1 MKLNIRETLRNLSND
16 TYITSDPMDIAKKC
30 RDTQQPYRILY
41 DAQTNLYMIGGAWD
55 IIHMELLDAAFRKGF
70 YDSQKE
76 LCNQYIGYYNRGA
89 YQDYWARGT
98 ELTYFEEEELDTSLL
113 SDKVDHDDECIYPWL
128 YCYGFLPVGNEDA
141 NDLTKDGYNHEYE
154 YYFGTLYTRDFEIS
168 ETPDLERAFRR
179 VDA

>member
-1 MKLNIRETLRNLSND
+1 MKLSIRETFRNLSND

-41 DAQTNLYMIGGAWD
+41 DAQTDLYMIGGAWD
-55 IIHMELLDAAFRKGF
+55 IIHMNLMQSAFSQGW
-70 YDSQKE
+70 YDSQRKFIE
-76 LCNQYIGYYNRGA
+76 EFVGYYSRRSA
-89 YQDYWARGT
+89 VDYWARGIEST
-98 ELTYFEEEELDTSLL
+98 DLEDEELDTSLL
-113 SDKVDHDDECIYPWL
+113 SDKVAKDEEYIYPWL

-154 YYFGTLYTRDFEIS
+154 YSFGTLYTRDFEIS